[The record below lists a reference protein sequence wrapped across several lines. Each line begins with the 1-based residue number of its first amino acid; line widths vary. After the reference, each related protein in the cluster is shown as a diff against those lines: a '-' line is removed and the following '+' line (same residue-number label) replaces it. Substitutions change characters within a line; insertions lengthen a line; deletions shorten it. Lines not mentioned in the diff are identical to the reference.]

1 MTRQLTVT
9 SVVLAA
15 LVLFSCQKSARP
27 AASPGAGAAGAA
39 PPGAVAA
46 QDAAPPTPAP
56 PAAGAGAASAPAAAP
71 TAGPAAP
78 AAGRNAGAP
87 SQAPAGPGA
96 AAGGI
101 ALQPQ
106 PAAAAPRSLANAGS
120 LVALGRDARVLP
132 EDFKIGPLGDALATD
147 KAQDQAMEA
156 AGLFLTSLVGGK
168 VNTDLVAGDARDS
181 MAGMLGFGL
190 SQAAA
195 PTSWRLGRPRT
206 RPDGE
211 VTAAVRLFSADG
223 SSEGEIYVAQSGS
236 RWLVTDLQIS
246 LAQLSVKTDK
256 PKEKF
261 FPLDYRWLLEE

>member
-1 MTRQLTVT
+1 MTLRLPAA
-9 SVVLAA
+9 SVLLAV
-15 LVLFSCQKSARP
+15 LVLFSCQKSSRP
-27 AASPGAGAAGAA
+27 AASPGT
-39 PPGAVAA
+39 AA
-46 QDAAPPTPAP
+46 QPAP
-56 PAAGAGAASAPAAAP
+56 GPAASAAAGTKAAAAPAPAP

-78 AAGRNAGAP
+78 AAGRSAGAP
-87 SQAPAGPGA
+87 AQAPAGPGS

-106 PAAAAPRSLANAGS
+106 PGAAVPRSLANAGS

-132 EDFKIGPLGDALATD
+132 EDFKIGPLGDALAAD
-147 KAQDQAMEA
+147 KSQDQAMEA

-168 VNTDLVAGDARDS
+168 VNKDLVAEDARDS
-181 MAGMLGFGL
+181 MAGTLGFGL
-190 SQAAA
+190 SNGAA